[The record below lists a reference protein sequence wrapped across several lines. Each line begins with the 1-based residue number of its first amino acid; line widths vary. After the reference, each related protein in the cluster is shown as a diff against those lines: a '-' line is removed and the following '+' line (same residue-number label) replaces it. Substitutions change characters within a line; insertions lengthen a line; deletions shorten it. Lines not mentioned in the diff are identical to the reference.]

1 MKNVT
6 FTISRLLDGGIDTVL
21 VQYLNNLDR
30 KRYRPSLII
39 VNNYEGM
46 EVHKSEIAEDVRIDY
61 LTKEGLLTTMSKRK
75 LTRKLTFPEKIA
87 EVLFLTPIRRLL
99 QISRMKKLIAGADLV
114 VDMDCT
120 SHTLLRCAKVPC
132 IAFFHF
138 SIMNYCRNK
147 ESKIARLGK
156 KFKEYDHIVMVS
168 KDMEKEARTLY
179 PELRSKTSTIYNP
192 LNVIDLQARAT
203 AFKVDDCDY
212 MLSVARLEEHQKDYS
227 TLIKAYGIANK
238 ATNGSISKLRIIGK
252 GRDEGRLK
260 KLAEECG
267 VADKVI
273 FMGHMQNPMPWIAN
287 CKAMI
292 LSSKFE
298 GLACVLIEA
307 LLLGRP
313 LVASDCPVGP
323 REVLDDGNCGTLVP
337 VGDTDALA
345 TALIEIDR
353 DEQLRES
360 YRKAGINHSKNFEWE
375 ASAKKFDEV
384 CENLPQTRGR
394 KS

>member
-6 FTISRLLDGGIDTVL
+6 FIISRLLDGGIDTVL

-39 VNNYEGM
+39 VNNYDGM
-46 EVHKSEIAEDVRIDY
+46 EVHKSEIAGDVKIVY
-61 LTKEGLLTTMSKRK
+61 LTEEGLLTSISKKK
-75 LTRKLTFPEKIA
+75 LSRKLTFAEKMA
-87 EVLFLTPIRRLL
+87 EVLFLAPIRRAA
-99 QISRMKKLIAGADLV
+99 QRWRIKKLIADADLV

-120 SHTLLRCAKVPC
+120 SHTLLRCAKIPC

-138 SIMNYCRNK
+138 SIKNYCHNK
-147 ESKIARLGK
+147 ESRIARLGK

-168 KDMEKEARTLY
+168 EDMEKEAITLY
-179 PELRSKTSTIYNP
+179 PELRSKISTIYNP
-192 LNVIDLQARAT
+192 LNIADLQTRAT
-203 AFKVDDCDY
+203 AFNVEEGEY
-212 MLSVARLEEHQKDYS
+212 LLSVARLEEHQKDYS
-227 TLIKAYGIANK
+227 TLIKAYGMADK
-238 ATNGSISKLRIIGK
+238 ATNGSIAKLRIIGK
-252 GRDEGRLK
+252 GRDEERLK

-287 CKAMI
+287 CKAMV

-313 LVASDCPVGP
+313 LVASDCPVGS
-323 REVLDDGNCGTLVP
+323 REVLDDGKCGTLVP
-337 VGDTDALA
+337 VGDTDTLA
-345 TALIEIDR
+345 AALIDIDR

-360 YRKAGINHSKNFEWE
+360 YRKAGINHSKNFVWE
-375 ASAKKFDEV
+375 TSAKKFDEV
-384 CENLPQTRGR
+384 CGNLPQTRGR